1 MINSL
6 KEHAEPGAD
15 DDLQNRIFEF
25 SRSSAAVIEDSTPW
39 GVLPCGPGYLSAPPT
54 SDFRGRGFSDDRQ
67 YELMFVNCRPSE
79 AHFCKPDDSLAK
91 RPLRPSRA
99 KILEVA
105 MTWRTFLSLAIG
117 FAIFDL
123 VSHVGAHFSTIGMI
137 ENQSGSYRD
146 SERVRK

>member
-25 SRSSAAVIEDSTPW
+25 SRSSAALIEDSTPW

-91 RPLRPSRA
+91 RPLRPSRG
-99 KILEVA
+99 KSWVDHDLENFFELGHRFRHA
-105 MTWRTFLSLAIG
+105 RSGLLRQHSHAFSLA
-117 FAIFDL
+117 L
-123 VSHVGAHFSTIGMI
+123 LSCL
-137 ENQSGSYRD
+137 ENEMVPMRYR
-146 SERVRK
+146 